1 MEFLVFFCMVS
12 IRLAEYI
19 STRFACFNKMH
30 GRVQTTWC
38 IQEKGEANGSF
49 SQEKITAGDE

>member
-1 MEFLVFFCMVS
+1 MVS
-12 IRLAEYI
+12 IRLAEYV

-49 SQEKITAGDE
+49 SQEKITAGDG